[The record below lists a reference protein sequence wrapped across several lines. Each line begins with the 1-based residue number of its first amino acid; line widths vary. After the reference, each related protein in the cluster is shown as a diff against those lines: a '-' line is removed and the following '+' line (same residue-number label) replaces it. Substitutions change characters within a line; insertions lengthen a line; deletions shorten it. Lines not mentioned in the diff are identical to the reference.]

1 MEKRITGIAVSPGI
15 AIGKVYLFEKK
26 EVEIN
31 KCPCKNPEEEKA
43 KLIEGRNKTK
53 EQLQKIRETTAKKV
67 SEEKAAIFDAHITLL
82 EDEDLLQEVNDIITD
97 EKVSADYALSRGI
110 EVYRQ
115 ILSDVQDEY
124 LRERAGD
131 LADIADRWIRNLLG
145 EKILELS
152 EVPENSIIVA
162 RDLTPSDTANLNLE
176 NTLGFIT
183 EIGGRT
189 SHTSIMARSLEIPAV
204 VGIGSIIKEIKSIS
218 NKGNDLSIIL
228 NGNTGGVIIEPTEK
242 SIEECKKLKEEFD
255 KSRALLKEYAHRDA
269 ISKDG
274 TKIRVYANIGS
285 PADLGGALKNGADG
299 IGLYRTEFLF
309 MENTDFPTEEE
320 QFKAYKEVVE
330 AMSGHTVTIRTM
342 DIGGD
347 KHLPY
352 LDMPVEENPALGWRA
367 LRICLDKPAIIKT
380 QFRAL
385 LRASAFG
392 KVKIMLPMIVSIEEL
407 RKAKAIFNDC
417 KLELIKENITF
428 NESLELG
435 IMIETPSVI
444 FRAESF
450 ARESDFFSIGTNDL
464 TQYTLASDRGN
475 EKIAS
480 ICDPYNP
487 SVLIAIKM
495 AIDGAHS
502 SGIIISMCGELAGD
516 LLAVPLLFGLG
527 LDVFSISAI
536 SIPEVKKM
544 IISLDKSECAMLAK
558 RVLTL
563 STSEEVKAELLR
575 FMEIHERGDTISY

>member
-1 MEKRITGIAVSPGI
+1 MEKRITGIGVSPGI
-15 AIGKVYLFEKK
+15 AIGKVYIFLKK
-26 EVEIN
+26 DIVIS
-31 KCPCKNPEEEKA
+31 KCPCKEVESEKA
-43 KLIEGRNKTK
+43 KLLEARNKTK
-53 EQLQKIRETTAKKV
+53 EQLLKIRESTAKKV

-82 EDEDLLQEVNDIITD
+82 EDEDLLEEVNNIITD
-97 EKVSADYALSRGI
+97 DKVCAEYALSQGI
-110 EVYRQ
+110 EIYTKM
-115 ILSDVQDEY
+115 LSEVEDEY

-131 LADIADRWIRNLLG
+131 LLDISDRWIRNIQG
-145 EKILELS
+145 EDIVDVSNLPKD
-152 EVPENSIIVA
+152 SIVIA
-162 RDLTPSDTANLNLE
+162 RDLTPSDTANLDLD
-176 NTLGFIT
+176 NTLAFVT

-189 SHTSIMARSLEIPAV
+189 SHTSIMARSLELPAV
-204 VGIGSIIKEIKSIS
+204 VGVGDSLSDIENDQII
-218 NKGNDLSIIL
+218 II
-228 NGNTGGVIIEPTEK
+228 NGNTGSVIVNPTKE
-242 SIEECKKLKEEFD
+242 SIDECLKLKEEFD
-255 KSRALLKEYAHRDA
+255 KKRALLKEYAHKDA

-285 PADLGGALKNGADG
+285 PADLGGVLKNGADG

-309 MENTDFPTEEE
+309 MENTDFPTEDE
-320 QFKAYKEVVE
+320 QFKAYKEVAV

-347 KHLPY
+347 KYLPY
-352 LDMPVEENPALGWRA
+352 LDMPKEENPALGWRA
-367 LRICLDKPAIIKT
+367 LRICLDKTSIIRT

-392 KVKIMLPMIVSIEEL
+392 KIKVMLPMIVSLEEL
-407 RKAKAIFNDC
+407 RKAKAIFNEC
-417 KLELIKENITF
+417 KLELMKENIPF
-428 NESLELG
+428 NEALELG
-435 IMIETPSVI
+435 MMIETPSVV

-475 EKIAS
+475 EKIAA

-495 AIDGAHS
+495 AIEGAHA

-527 LDVFSISAI
+527 LDVFSMSAI

-544 IISLDKSECAMLAK
+544 IISLDKSECQMLAK
-558 RVLTL
+558 RVLSLDTA
-563 STSEEVKAELLR
+563 EEVKAELLR
-575 FMEIHERGDTISY
+575 FIEVHERGGTISY

>member
-1 MEKRITGIAVSPGI
+1 MEKRITGIGVSPGI
-15 AIGKVYLFEKK
+15 AIGKVYLLVKK
-26 EVEIN
+26 DIVIL
-31 KCPCKNPEEEKA
+31 KCPCKDVSEEQG
-43 KLIEGRNKTK
+43 KLLDARNKTRD
-53 EQLQKIRETTAKKV
+53 QLIKIRETTAKKV

-82 EDEDLLQEVNDIITD
+82 EDEDLLEEVNDIIAND
-97 EKVSADYALSRGI
+97 KVCAEYALSQGI
-110 EVYRQ
+110 EVYRK
-115 ILSDVQDEY
+115 ILSEVEDEY

-131 LADIADRWIRNLLG
+131 LVDISDRWIRNIQG
-145 EKILELS
+145 EEIADVSNLPKD
-152 EVPENSIIVA
+152 SIVVA
-162 RDLTPSDTANLNLE
+162 RDLTPSDTANLDLD
-176 NTLGFIT
+176 NTLAFIT

-189 SHTSIMARSLEIPAV
+189 SHTSIMARSLELPAV
-204 VGIGSIIKEIKSIS
+204 VGIGEIVKDLKNEQTIIV
-218 NKGNDLSIIL
+218 
-228 NGNTGGVIIEPTEK
+228 NGNTGNVIINPSDE
-242 SIEECKKLKEEFD
+242 SIDSCLKLKEEFD
-255 KSRALLKEYAHRDA
+255 KKRALLKEYAHKDA

-320 QFKAYKEVVE
+320 QFKAYKEVAV

-347 KHLPY
+347 KYLPY
-352 LDMPVEENPALGWRA
+352 LEMPKEENPALGWRA
-367 LRICLDKPAIIKT
+367 LRICLDKTSIIKT

-392 KVKIMLPMIVSIEEL
+392 KIKVMLPMIVSMEEL
-407 RKAKAIFNDC
+407 RKAKNIFNDC
-417 KLELIKENITF
+417 KLELMKENIAF

-435 IMIETPSVI
+435 MMIETPSVV
-444 FRAESF
+444 FRAEAF

-475 EKIAS
+475 EKIAA

-487 SVLIAIKM
+487 SVLTAIKM
-495 AIDGAHS
+495 AIDGAHA

-527 LDVFSISAI
+527 LDVFSMSAI

-544 IISLDKSECAMLAK
+544 IISLDKAECQMLAK
-558 RVLTL
+558 RVLSLDTAD
-563 STSEEVKAELLR
+563 EVKAELLR
-575 FMEIHERGDTISY
+575 FLEIHEKGGTISY

>member
-1 MEKRITGIAVSPGI
+1 MEKRITGIGVSPGI
-15 AIGKVYLFEKK
+15 AIGKVYLFLKK
-26 EVEIN
+26 DIVIS
-31 KCPCKNPEEEKA
+31 KCPCKEVTSEQA
-43 KLIEGRNKTK
+43 KLLEARNKTK

-82 EDEDLLQEVNDIITD
+82 EDEDLLEEVNNIIAD
-97 EKVSADYALSRGI
+97 DKVCAEYALSQGI
-110 EVYRQ
+110 ETYTKM
-115 ILSDVQDEY
+115 LSEVEDEY

-131 LADIADRWIRNLLG
+131 LVDISDRWIRNIQG
-145 EKILELS
+145 EDIVDVSNLPKD
-152 EVPENSIIVA
+152 SIVIA
-162 RDLTPSDTANLNLE
+162 RDLTPSDTANLDLD
-176 NTLGFIT
+176 NTLAFVT

-189 SHTSIMARSLEIPAV
+189 SHTSIMARSLELPAV
-204 VGIGSIIKEIKSIS
+204 VGVGNNLKDLKNDQIIIV
-218 NKGNDLSIIL
+218 
-228 NGNTGGVIIEPTEK
+228 NGNTGSVIVNPTKE
-242 SIEECKKLKEEFD
+242 SIDECLKLKEEFD
-255 KSRALLKEYAHRDA
+255 KKRALLKEYAHKDA

-320 QFKAYKEVVE
+320 QFKAYKEVAV

-347 KHLPY
+347 KYLPY
-352 LDMPVEENPALGWRA
+352 LDMPKEENPALGWRA
-367 LRICLDKPAIIKT
+367 LRICLDKTSIIRT

-392 KVKIMLPMIVSIEEL
+392 KIKVMLPMIVSIEEL
-407 RKAKAIFNDC
+407 RKAKSIFNEC
-417 KLELIKENITF
+417 KLELMKENIPF
-428 NESLELG
+428 NEALELG
-435 IMIETPSVI
+435 MMIETPSVV
-444 FRAESF
+444 FRAEAF

-475 EKIAS
+475 EKIAA

-495 AIDGAHS
+495 AIEGAHA

-527 LDVFSISAI
+527 LDVFSMSAI

-544 IISLDKSECAMLAK
+544 IISLDKSECQMLAK
-558 RVLTL
+558 RVLSLDTA
-563 STSEEVKAELLR
+563 EEVKAELLR
-575 FMEIHERGDTISY
+575 FIEVHERGGTISY

>member
-1 MEKRITGIAVSPGI
+1 MEKRITGIGVSPGI
-15 AIGKVYLFEKK
+15 AIGKVYLFIKK
-26 EVEIN
+26 DIVIS
-31 KCPCKNPEEEKA
+31 KCPCKEVTSEQEKLLEA
-43 KLIEGRNKTK
+43 RNKTK

-82 EDEDLLQEVNDIITD
+82 EDEDLLEEVNNIIAD
-97 EKVSADYALSRGI
+97 DKVCAEYALSQGI
-110 EVYRQ
+110 ETYTKM
-115 ILSDVQDEY
+115 LSEVEDEY

-131 LADIADRWIRNLLG
+131 LIDISDRWIRNIQG
-145 EKILELS
+145 ENIVDVSNLPKD
-152 EVPENSIIVA
+152 SIVIA
-162 RDLTPSDTANLNLE
+162 RDLTPSDTANLDLD
-176 NTLGFIT
+176 NTLAFVT

-189 SHTSIMARSLEIPAV
+189 SHTSIMARSLELPAV
-204 VGIGSIIKEIKSIS
+204 VGVGNNLKDLKNDQIIIV
-218 NKGNDLSIIL
+218 
-228 NGNTGGVIIEPTEK
+228 NGNTGSVIVNPTKE
-242 SIEECKKLKEEFD
+242 SIDECLKLKEEFD
-255 KSRALLKEYAHRDA
+255 KKRALLKEYAHKDA

-320 QFKAYKEVVE
+320 QFKAYKEVAV

-347 KHLPY
+347 KYLPY
-352 LDMPVEENPALGWRA
+352 LDMPKEENPALGWRA
-367 LRICLDKPAIIKT
+367 LRICLDKTSIIRT
-380 QFRAL
+380 QSRAL

-392 KVKIMLPMIVSIEEL
+392 KIKVMLPMIVSLEEL
-407 RKAKAIFNDC
+407 RKAKAIFNEC
-417 KLELIKENITF
+417 KLELMKENIPF
-428 NESLELG
+428 NEALELG
-435 IMIETPSVI
+435 MMIETPSVV

-475 EKIAS
+475 EKIAA

-495 AIDGAHS
+495 AIEGAHA

-527 LDVFSISAI
+527 LDVFSMSAI

-544 IISLDKSECAMLAK
+544 IISLDKSECQMLAK
-558 RVLTL
+558 RVLSLDTA
-563 STSEEVKAELLR
+563 EEVKAELLR
-575 FMEIHERGDTISY
+575 FIEVHERGGTISY

>member
-1 MEKRITGIAVSPGI
+1 MEKRITGIGVSPGI
-15 AIGKVYLFEKK
+15 AIGKVYLLVKK
-26 EVEIN
+26 DIVIL
-31 KCPCKNPEEEKA
+31 KCPCKDVSEEQG
-43 KLIEGRNKTK
+43 KLLDARNKTRD
-53 EQLQKIRETTAKKV
+53 QLIKIRETTAKKV

-82 EDEDLLQEVNDIITD
+82 EDEDLLEEVNDIIAND
-97 EKVSADYALSRGI
+97 KVCAEYALSQGI
-110 EVYRQ
+110 EVYRK
-115 ILSDVQDEY
+115 ILSEVEDEY

-131 LADIADRWIRNLLG
+131 LVDISDRWIRNIQG
-145 EKILELS
+145 EEIADVSNLPKD
-152 EVPENSIIVA
+152 SIVVA
-162 RDLTPSDTANLNLE
+162 RDLTPSDTANLDLD
-176 NTLGFIT
+176 NTLAFIT

-189 SHTSIMARSLEIPAV
+189 SHTSIMARSLELPAV
-204 VGIGSIIKEIKSIS
+204 VGIGEIVKDLQNEQTIIV
-218 NKGNDLSIIL
+218 
-228 NGNTGGVIIEPTEK
+228 NGNTGNVIINPSDE
-242 SIEECKKLKEEFD
+242 SIDSCLKLKEEFD
-255 KSRALLKEYAHRDA
+255 KKRALLKEYAHKDA

-320 QFKAYKEVVE
+320 QFKAYKEVAV

-347 KHLPY
+347 KYLPY
-352 LDMPVEENPALGWRA
+352 LEMPKEENPALGWRA
-367 LRICLDKPAIIKT
+367 LRICLDKTSIIKT

-392 KVKIMLPMIVSIEEL
+392 KIKVMLPMIVSMEEL
-407 RKAKAIFNDC
+407 RKAKNIFNDC
-417 KLELIKENITF
+417 KLELMKENIAF

-435 IMIETPSVI
+435 MMIETPSVV
-444 FRAESF
+444 FRAEAF

-475 EKIAS
+475 EKIAA

-487 SVLIAIKM
+487 SVLTAIKM
-495 AIDGAHS
+495 AIDGAHA

-527 LDVFSISAI
+527 LDVFSMSAI

-544 IISLDKSECAMLAK
+544 IISLDKAECKMLAK
-558 RVLTL
+558 RVLSLDTAD
-563 STSEEVKAELLR
+563 EVKAELLR
-575 FMEIHERGDTISY
+575 FLEVHEKGGTISY

>member
-1 MEKRITGIAVSPGI
+1 MEKRISGIGVSPGI
-15 AIGKVYLFEKK
+15 AIGKVYLLLKK
-26 EVEIN
+26 DIVVS
-31 KCPCKNPEEEKA
+31 KCPCANVAEEQK
-43 KLIEGRNKTK
+43 KLLEARNKTK
-53 EQLQKIRETTAKKV
+53 EQLLKIRETTAKKV

-82 EDEDLLQEVNDIITD
+82 EDEDLLEEVNNIIAD
-97 EKVSADYALSRGI
+97 DKVCAEYALSQGI
-110 EVYRQ
+110 EVYTK
-115 ILSDVQDEY
+115 ILSEVEDEY

-131 LADIADRWIRNLLG
+131 LVDISDRWIRNIQG
-145 EKILELS
+145 EEITDISNLPKDS
-152 EVPENSIIVA
+152 VVVA
-162 RDLTPSDTANLNLE
+162 RDLTPSDTANLDLD

-189 SHTSIMARSLEIPAV
+189 SHTSIMARSLELPAV
-204 VGIGSIIKEIKSIS
+204 VGIGEILKDLENNQTIII
-218 NKGNDLSIIL
+218 
-228 NGNTGGVIIEPTEK
+228 NGNTGAVIIDPSKE
-242 SIEECKKLKEEFD
+242 SIDECLKLKDEFD
-255 KSRALLKEYAHRDA
+255 KKRALLKEYAHKDA
-269 ISKDG
+269 VSKDG

-285 PADLGGALKNGADG
+285 PADLGGVLKNGADG

-320 QFKAYKEVVE
+320 QFKAYKEVAV

-347 KHLPY
+347 KYLPY
-352 LDMPVEENPALGWRA
+352 LEMPKEENPALGWRA
-367 LRICLDKPAIIKT
+367 LRICLDKTSIIRT

-392 KVKIMLPMIVSIEEL
+392 KIKVMLPMIVSLEEL
-407 RKAKAIFNDC
+407 RKAKAIFNEC
-417 KLELIKENITF
+417 KFELVKENIAF

-435 IMIETPSVI
+435 MMIETPSVV
-444 FRAESF
+444 FRAEAF
-450 ARESDFFSIGTNDL
+450 AREADFFSIGTNDL

-495 AIDGAHS
+495 AIDGAHAN
-502 SGIIISMCGELAGD
+502 GIIISMCGELAGD

-527 LDVFSISAI
+527 LDVFSMSAI

-544 IISLDKSECAMLAK
+544 IISLDKTECKMLAK

-563 STSEEVKAELLR
+563 DTADEVKAELLR
-575 FMEIHERGDTISY
+575 FLEVHEKGGTISY

>member
-15 AIGKVYLFEKK
+15 AIGKIYLFEKK
-26 EVEIN
+26 EIEIN

-43 KLIEGRNKTK
+43 KLIEARNKTK
-53 EQLQKIRETTAKKV
+53 EQLQKIRDTTAKKV

-97 EKVSADYALSRGI
+97 EKVSADYALSKGI

-131 LADIADRWIRNLLG
+131 LADIADRWIRNILG
-145 EKILELS
+145 ETIVELS
-152 EVPENSIIVA
+152 DIPKNSIIIA

-204 VGIGSIIKEIKSIS
+204 VGIGSIIKDIKDI
-218 NKGNDLSIIL
+218 KTKNDLTIIL
-228 NGNTGGVIIEPTEK
+228 NGNTGGVIIEPSEK
-242 SIEECKKLKEEFD
+242 SIEECEKLKIEFD
-255 KSRALLKEYAHRDA
+255 KNRALLKEFAHRDA
-269 ISKDG
+269 VSKDG

-352 LDMPVEENPALGWRA
+352 LDMPAEENPALGWRA
-367 LRICLDKPAIIKT
+367 LRICLDRQSIIKT

-392 KVKIMLPMIVSIEEL
+392 KVKIMLPMIVSLEEL

-417 KLELIKENITF
+417 KLELMKENVAF
-428 NESLELG
+428 NEALELG
-435 IMIETPSVI
+435 IMIETPSVV
-444 FRAESF
+444 FKSESF

-464 TQYTLASDRGN
+464 TQYTLAADRGN

-527 LDVFSISAI
+527 LDVFSMSAI

-544 IISLDKSECAMLAK
+544 IISLDKPECAMLAK
-558 RVLTL
+558 RVLSL

>member
-15 AIGKVYLFEKK
+15 AIGKIYLFEKK
-26 EVEIN
+26 EIEIN

-43 KLIEGRNKTK
+43 KLIEARNKTK
-53 EQLQKIRETTAKKV
+53 EQLQKIRDNTAKKV

-97 EKVSADYALSRGI
+97 EKVSADYALSKGI

-131 LADIADRWIRNLLG
+131 LADIADRWIRNILG
-145 EKILELS
+145 ETIVELS
-152 EVPENSIIVA
+152 DIPKNSIIIA

-204 VGIGSIIKEIKSIS
+204 VGIGSIIKDIKDI
-218 NKGNDLSIIL
+218 KTKKDLTIIL
-228 NGNTGGVIIEPTEK
+228 NGNTGGVIIEPSEK
-242 SIEECKKLKEEFD
+242 SIEECEKLKIEFD
-255 KSRALLKEYAHRDA
+255 KNRALLKEFAHRDA
-269 ISKDG
+269 VSKDG

-352 LDMPVEENPALGWRA
+352 LDMPAEENPALGWRA
-367 LRICLDKPAIIKT
+367 LRICLDRQSIIKT

-392 KVKIMLPMIVSIEEL
+392 KVKIMLPMIVSLEEL

-417 KLELIKENITF
+417 KLELMKENVAF
-428 NESLELG
+428 NEALELG
-435 IMIETPSVI
+435 IMIETPSVV
-444 FRAESF
+444 FKSESF

-464 TQYTLASDRGN
+464 TQYTLAADRGN

-527 LDVFSISAI
+527 LDVFSMSAI

-544 IISLDKSECAMLAK
+544 IISLDKPECAMLAK
-558 RVLTL
+558 RVLSL